1 VSKETEDQ
9 NKEERL
15 KRVADGLVAEIYELP
30 LFDLGSKGDSRL
42 SGILS
47 PVYDDSLVKKYAQL
61 QFFQS
66 AHIYIERYQDTELFQ
81 SLISKAFQRIAF
93 TPQGEQ
99 IILDIGSGAGNTVFP
114 LLYLCPDA
122 HVIASD
128 LSVDMLAYLKMGL
141 EKLIIDQGMDRS
153 CFLVQLN
160 AEELDFVE
168 ESIDMVVGASVL
180 HHMISPEKTLG
191 RCAQILKKGGFAIF
205 FEPFE
210 EGNII
215 IRAAYHAILNDSRQ
229 TALSEKTTDFLETMM
244 RDYDVRMVR
253 DKSASRFSGLN
264 DKWLFNKKYFSVLAE
279 EYGYSDCISFPL
291 RPTEQQFL
299 NHTLTTLRL
308 FGGMERDDLPD
319 WAWEIIQQFDQC
331 FSEQAKEELLI
342 EGCIILKK

>member
-1 VSKETEDQ
+1 MEDQ

-15 KRVADGLVAEIYELP
+15 KRVTDCLVSKIYELP
-30 LFDLGSKGDSRL
+30 LFDLGSKGDQRL

-47 PVYDDSLVKKYAQL
+47 PIYDDTVVKKYVPSPFL
-61 QFFQS
+61 ES
-66 AHIYIERYQDTELFQ
+66 AHVYIERYQDIEIFR
-81 SLISKAFQRIAF
+81 SLISRAFQRITF
-93 TPQGEQ
+93 TPHSEQ

-114 LLYLCPDA
+114 LLSLCPEA

-141 EKLIIDQGMDRS
+141 EKLIMDQGDRS

-160 AEELDFVE
+160 AEELYFIE

-191 RCAQILKKGGFAIF
+191 RCTEILKKGGFAIF

-215 IRAAYHAILNDSRQ
+215 IRAAYQAILNDSRH
-229 TALSEKTTDFLETMM
+229 TALSEKTTVFLETMM

-253 DKSASRFSGLN
+253 DKSSSRFNGLN
-264 DKWLFNKKYFSVLAE
+264 DKWLFNKKYFSVRAE
-279 EYGYSDCISFPL
+279 EYGYSDCIFFPL

-319 WAWEIIQQFDQC
+319 WAWEIIQQFDEC

>member
-1 VSKETEDQ
+1 MEDQ

-15 KRVADGLVAEIYELP
+15 ERVTDCLVSEIYELP
-30 LFDLGSKGDSRL
+30 LFDLGSKGDHRL

-47 PVYDDSLVKKYAQL
+47 PIYDDTVVKKYVPS
-61 QFFQS
+61 QFFES
-66 AHIYIERYQDTELFQ
+66 AHVYIERYQDIEIFR
-81 SLISKAFQRIAF
+81 SLISKAFQRISF
-93 TPQGEQ
+93 TPQSEQ

-114 LLYLCPDA
+114 LLSLCPEA
-122 HVIASD
+122 HIIASD
-128 LSVDMLAYLKMGL
+128 LSVEMLAYLKMGL
-141 EKLIIDQGMDRS
+141 EKLVMDQGMDRS

-191 RCAQILKKGGFAIF
+191 RCAEILKKGGFAIF

-215 IRAAYHAILNDSRQ
+215 IRAAYNAILNDSRQ
-229 TALSEKTTDFLETMM
+229 TALSKKTTGFLETMM

-253 DKSASRFSGLN
+253 DKSSSRFIGLN
-264 DKWLFNKKYFSVLAE
+264 DKWLFNKKYFSVRAE
-279 EYGYSDCISFPL
+279 EYGYSDCIYFPL
-291 RPTEQQFL
+291 RPTEHQFL